1 MEFIE
6 KIYNNNYLKDEDINE
21 RTVRARAI
29 IINSDNEVLMCYS
42 NGLSHYEFP
51 GGHLEPGETLLDC
64 LKREV
69 REETGIKIETEE
81 IEPFF
86 SIKYYCKNYHATSKN
101 RLVEI
106 YYFIVSTAQKYDRS
120 QIELST
126 NEQKQNYVCYY
137 IPINNLKKLLMVNKH
152 TTKEKNSAL
161 DDTLLVWETYIEKM
175 KEREKYMRGCDLSK
189 KQLTK
194 KLKSYYDGENEK
206 TLVDALIVVIK
217 EF

>member
-106 YYFIVSTAQKYDRS
+106 YYFIVK
-120 QIELST
+120 T
-126 NEQKQNYVCYY
+126 NENFDNNKLELDEWEKDGNFTVKAIPLKNIEQVLLKSIPDN
-137 IPINNLKKLLMVNKH
+137 PINEVIVEEM
-152 TTKEKNSAL
+152 L
-161 DDTLLVWETYIEKM
+161 DI
-175 KEREKYMRGCDLSK
+175 
-189 KQLTK
+189 
-194 KLKSYYDGENEK
+194 
-206 TLVDALIVVIK
+206 IK
-217 EF
+217 EYNKITNIK